1 MYIRNYNGDIVLFDK
16 DKYAFEYDMYVDLWK
31 ILYNIDLHKEKE
43 NVMDNLIDFIKTG
56 GHRPPRPPIGGR

>member
-56 GHRPPRPPIGGR
+56 GHPPRPPIGGR